1 LLPIIVML
9 IAPYLVLLAACE
21 PQADI
26 RTEAYLALE
35 QMYNVSIQT
44 IDVDIA
50 HIDQF
55 LNDVEAK
62 ETNLAQIIALTQLWV
77 AQKKA
82 ADYSGLPC
90 G

>member
-1 LLPIIVML
+1 MLPIIVML